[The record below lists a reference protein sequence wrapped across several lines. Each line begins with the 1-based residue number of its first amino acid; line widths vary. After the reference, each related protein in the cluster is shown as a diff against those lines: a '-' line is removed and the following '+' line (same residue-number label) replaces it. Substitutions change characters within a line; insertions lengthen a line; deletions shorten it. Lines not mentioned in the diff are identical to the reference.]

1 MRNATPQNPKLYL
14 LMHRI
19 TRRRQYVE
27 ADSFQSACEQLGWL
41 PADTCVLKVKPL
53 EPAPTESTSLP

>member
-1 MRNATPQNPKLYL
+1 MRNATPLSPKLYL
-14 LMHRI
+14 LMHRV

-41 PADTCVLKVKPL
+41 PAETCVLKVLPVAP
-53 EPAPTESTSLP
+53 EPTSTPQRG